1 MGQRSFVLDKLLA
14 DIKSKESAEWRGQ
27 RKGGYYRKNRK
38 SKETEGNAKEKE
50 FVSQS
55 GIPLNAS
62 LGRGSSLAEVNQRD
76 CHYLICSNG
85 MNDNAFL
92 MFIHPSDKYL

>member
-38 SKETEGNAKEKE
+38 NKESKSETTKKNEVVIWYWE
-50 FVSQS
+50 VW
-55 GIPLNAS
+55 LNCW
-62 LGRGSSLAEVNQRD
+62 GRKITLLSESHRPRAGFDLK
-76 CHYLICSNG
+76 G
-85 MNDNAFL
+85 
-92 MFIHPSDKYL
+92 K